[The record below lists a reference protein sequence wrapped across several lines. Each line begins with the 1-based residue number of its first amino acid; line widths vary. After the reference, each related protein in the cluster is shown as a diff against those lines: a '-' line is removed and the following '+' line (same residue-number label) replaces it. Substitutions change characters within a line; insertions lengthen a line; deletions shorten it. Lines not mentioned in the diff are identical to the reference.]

1 MLFLLAFV
9 QQITLLILLFYWEPT
24 KPSNDSKS
32 YYIDFIF
39 FIFYAICDNLWMA
52 HNLSKKQCLN
62 LYHSKN
68 STNLNVNLI
77 ESLLEKSH
85 KLEKSPCVVLVYA
98 YSIFCLGASFGYAM
112 SIYFCFPI
120 KLYLSIFFLG
130 AFSFIYVM
138 VEAYFYLRKKLV

>member
-52 HNLSKKQCLN
+52 HNLSKKF
-62 LYHSKN
+62 
-68 STNLNVNLI
+68 NVSSYIRVKIRLI
-77 ESLLEKSH
+77 ICEFNREPIGKVAQTREIAMRSSHLRLLDFLSRCIVRLCNEHLLLFSH
-85 KLEKSPCVVLVYA
+85 QTLPVDLLSRCV
-98 YSIFCLGASFGYAM
+98 
-112 SIYFCFPI
+112 
-120 KLYLSIFFLG
+120 
-130 AFSFIYVM
+130 
-138 VEAYFYLRKKLV
+138 